1 MSTEL
6 SPKDTP
12 PIGPPGAAKATPANL
27 SRRWFIEPLA
37 NPTGKQKEAYA
48 RFFHTLSAGCFIGA
62 VTVAF
67 SGAGI
72 QVAVR
77 AAVLILLGI
86 VLFFVAAGLAKG
98 EVND

>member
-1 MSTEL
+1 MRFYRGTCLQQSHLAREKRL
-6 SPKDTP
+6 W
-12 PIGPPGAAKATPANL
+12 GRCVA
-27 SRRWFIEPLA
+27 EPLA

-48 RFFHTLSAGCFIGA
+48 RFFHTLSTGCFIGA

-67 SGAGI
+67 SGARI

-86 VLFFVAAGLAKG
+86 VLFFVRATLAKG